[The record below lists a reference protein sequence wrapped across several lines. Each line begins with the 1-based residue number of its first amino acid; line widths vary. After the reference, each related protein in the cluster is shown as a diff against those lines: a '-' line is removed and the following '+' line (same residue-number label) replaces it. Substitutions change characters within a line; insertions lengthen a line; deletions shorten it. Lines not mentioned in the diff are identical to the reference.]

1 MAKKIK
7 DCSRSELEHLIN
19 EWVIGSNS
27 QRNKKI
33 IKDRLIKGLM
43 ISELADKYNMSETR
57 IKTVIRTFKRKI
69 ESE

>member
-1 MAKKIK
+1 MGKDIK
-7 DCSRSELEHLIN
+7 DYSRSELEHLIN
-19 EWVIGSNS
+19 EWVIGSNA

-69 ESE
+69 ESV